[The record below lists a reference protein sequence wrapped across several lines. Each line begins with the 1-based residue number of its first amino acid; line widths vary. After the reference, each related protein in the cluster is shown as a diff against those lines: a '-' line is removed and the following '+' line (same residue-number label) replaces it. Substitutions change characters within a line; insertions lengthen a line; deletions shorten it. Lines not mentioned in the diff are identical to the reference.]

1 MMQIPY
7 IHFLF
12 DGTMTEGLGRNAKHV
27 YSAYRKMVKS
37 YEKTNQLMTFFR
49 VNSWR
54 RFVTHKIAERLIKDG
69 IRLPRVLDAGAGP
82 GFMAD
87 ILNKEISSDV
97 ILMDYSIEMLEN
109 SVIDCDKVQ
118 GLFEAMPFR
127 DGVFDAVIAGFAF
140 HASIDM
146 NKSASE
152 FARVGRA
159 YAGVVSIGKS
169 SNRLYMLLGKLYINY
184 MIPLI
189 ARLSAGKNYTEFKKI
204 GSIYRHIP
212 DNARLCMIFRKYYH
226 VTIFREK
233 AFGTIYQIMA
243 KKKTR

>member
-1 MMQIPY
+1 MA
-7 IHFLF
+7 
-12 DGTMTEGLGRNAKHV
+12 EGLGRNAKHV

-49 VNSWR
+49 VTAWR
-54 RFVTHKIAERLIKDG
+54 KFVTHKIAENLVKDRIK
-69 IRLPRVLDAGAGP
+69 LPRILDAGAGP

-87 ILNKEISSDV
+87 LLNKEIGSDV

-127 DGVFDAVIAGFAF
+127 DNIFDAVIAGFAF

-152 FARVGRA
+152 FARVSRSYVGI
-159 YAGVVSIGKS
+159 VSIGKS
-169 SNRLYMLLGKLYINY
+169 NNKLYMKLGKLYIDH

-189 ARLSAGKNYTEFKKI
+189 ARLSAGKNYVEFKKI
-204 GSIYRHIP
+204 RKIYMHIP
-212 DNARLCMIFRKYYH
+212 DNARLSSIFRKYYNID
-226 VTIFREK
+226 IFKEI
-233 AFGTIYQIMA
+233 AFGTIYQIIA
-243 KKKTR
+243 RKKIK